1 MTALLL
7 MFSYVGLAQVVSG
20 TTYSTPSVDNLPT
33 GWSGEDGGGTS
44 YVKLIADSHYIQTAE
59 FEQNGFTSITI
70 KARKFGGPSATQAQ
84 ITVSW
89 YDSDNSET
97 VLGTIDPSN
106 TTLSN
111 YTINSP
117 ATSES
122 GTGYIMI
129 QCKGASSSKGSGVS
143 EVTITYTE
151 PGGTTPTTYTVTYNS
166 NVTGVSPVVDTYAEG
181 ADVTLRSANTFTN
194 DGFTFN
200 EWNTQADGDGDPYDA
215 GDVIENI
222 QANIEL
228 YAIWEEIP
236 TDEHWV
242 LAELAELTAND
253 VFVIVGNNG
262 SNYAMSN
269 GVSTTTA
276 PSAISVTVTGNE
288 ITSAVAASIQWNISG
303 DANDGYTFYPNGDS
317 ENWLYCT
324 NTNNGV
330 RVGTNDNKTFVID
343 ATSGYLKH
351 NGTSRYVG
359 IYNSS
364 DWRCY
369 TSYTQANIANQTF
382 AFYKKVTGEVL
393 PPSITAN
400 NVNIAYDATSG
411 EIAYTLN
418 NGVEG
423 GALTASTESDWLTLG
438 EVGETVPFTCLANEA
453 TVERT
458 ATVVLTYTFGDNE
471 TVSKDVTVTQAAAP
485 VIYTTIPALFEA
497 ATGTETSVLVT
508 FNNWVVS
515 GVSTNGKNVFVTDN
529 NGNGFVIY
537 YNTNMSSTFAA
548 GDILSGTAVSCS
560 LKKYNGF
567 AELLNVDA
575 TDLTITSGGTVT
587 VADVAMAE
595 LAGINTGA
603 LLHYDNLTCVL
614 TTNSAGTTTYYNLTD
629 GTTTIQVY
637 NAIYA
642 FGTLVEGKTYN
653 ITGVYQQYNNTKEIL
668 PRSADDIE
676 EVVAPSITFDPNVF
690 DFDAEQHVLQIPFTY
705 ENIEVTNY
713 QSFTTHYYNAE
724 GEEIQLIQGE
734 AWYYC
739 SVAAI
744 INGEGYQLTG
754 VVTANNGEARSAYM
768 KVSALDAAGNTVY
781 SNLVTVNQAAP
792 VVPPTPGSWV
802 LTSLADLTADDIF
815 VIVGDNGDTYAMSN
829 DNGASAPSA
838 VSIAVVEGSLSGEPA
853 DNLKWNLEITN
864 NGYIFYPNGD
874 TENWLYCTNSNN
886 GVKVGT
892 SDANVFSLDAESGYL
907 VHNATSR
914 YIGIY
919 NSQDWRCYTS
929 TTGNI
934 AGQTFAFYKK
944 VEAPVTETHTLT
956 IDGYTD
962 DNVKN
967 GYYLIASPVTVNPAD
982 VEGLTEGT
990 FDLYYYDDT
999 QDLEWINYETQNGIN
1014 ADFGNL
1020 VPGQG
1025 YLYAKKAMT
1034 ENQTYSFNLTGVPY
1048 NGDGEI
1054 DLIAG
1059 WNLVGNPFG
1068 QEAEISMD
1076 YYAMNQDGS
1085 ELTPVTASTNVAAM
1099 QGVFVYSAEAG
1110 TVMFMPAE
1118 TGTNTGDDKLVL
1130 NVTGNRGNVIDRAI
1144 VRFGQGGMLPK
1155 FQLHENSTKIS
1166 IAKDNKDYAVVSSET
1181 QGEMPVSF
1189 MASENGTYTF
1199 SVNVEN
1205 VEMNYLHLIDNMT
1218 GADIDLIAN
1227 PSYSFVAKTSDYTN
1241 RFRLVF
1247 NANNGINEL
1256 SNENFAFFNGSEL
1269 IVNNQGEATLQVVD
1283 ILGRVINSQNINGN
1297 ENISFNVKSGA
1308 YMIRLINGN
1317 DVKTQKIVVE

>member
-485 VIYTTIPALFEA
+485 LIYTTIPAMFEA
-497 ATGTETSVLVT
+497 ATSTATDVNVT
-508 FNNWVVS
+508 FGSWVISAVKGS
-515 GVSTNGKNVFVTDN
+515 NAYLTDN
-529 NGNGFVIY
+529 QGNGLIIY
-537 YNTNMSSTFAA
+537 ASNHGFQVN
-548 GDILSGTAVSCS
+548 DILTGTASCKLQTYRGS
-560 LKKYNGF
+560 
-567 AELLNVDA
+567 AELTN
-575 TDLTITSGGTVT
+575 LTTSTEGLTVANNGTVT
-587 VADVAMAE
+587 EQNIAISE
-595 LAGINTGA
+595 LGGVNTGA
-603 LLHYDNLTCVL
+603 LLAFQGLTY
-614 TTNSAGTTTYYNLTD
+614 NGTALVDGNNNTITPYN
-629 GTTTIQVY
+629 
-637 NAIYA
+637 
-642 FGTLVEGKTYN
+642 TLYSYTFEEGKTYN
-653 ITGVYQQYNNTKEIL
+653 VKGIYLQYNQTKELL
-668 PRSADDIE
+668 PRSAADIE
-676 EVVAPSITFDPNVF
+676 EVVT
-690 DFDAEQHVLQIPFTY
+690 
-705 ENIEVTNY
+705 
-713 QSFTTHYYNAE
+713 
-724 GEEIQLIQGE
+724 
-734 AWYYC
+734 
-739 SVAAI
+739 
-744 INGEGYQLTG
+744 
-754 VVTANNGEARSAYM
+754 
-768 KVSALDAAGNTVY
+768 
-781 SNLVTVNQAAP
+781 
-792 VVPPTPGSWV
+792 
-802 LTSLADLTADDIF
+802 
-815 VIVGDNGDTYAMSN
+815 
-829 DNGASAPSA
+829 
-838 VSIAVVEGSLSGEPA
+838 
-853 DNLKWNLEITN
+853 
-864 NGYIFYPNGD
+864 
-874 TENWLYCTNSNN
+874 
-886 GVKVGT
+886 
-892 SDANVFSLDAESGYL
+892 
-907 VHNATSR
+907 
-914 YIGIY
+914 
-919 NSQDWRCYTS
+919 
-929 TTGNI
+929 
-934 AGQTFAFYKK
+934 
-944 VEAPVTETHTLT
+944 TETHTLT

>member
-1 MTALLL
+1 MKRRFTILMTALLL

-485 VIYTTIPALFEA
+485 LIYTTIPAMFEA
-497 ATGTETSVLVT
+497 ATSTATDVNVT
-508 FNNWVVS
+508 FGSWVISAVKGS
-515 GVSTNGKNVFVTDN
+515 NAYLTDN
-529 NGNGFVIY
+529 QGNGLIIY
-537 YNTNMSSTFAA
+537 ASNHGFQVN
-548 GDILSGTAVSCS
+548 DILTGTASCKLQTYRGS
-560 LKKYNGF
+560 
-567 AELLNVDA
+567 AELTN
-575 TDLTITSGGTVT
+575 LTTSTEGLTVANNGTVT
-587 VADVAMAE
+587 EQNIAISE
-595 LAGINTGA
+595 LGGVNTGA
-603 LLHYDNLTCVL
+603 LLAFQGLTY
-614 TTNSAGTTTYYNLTD
+614 NGTALVDGNNNTITPYN
-629 GTTTIQVY
+629 
-637 NAIYA
+637 
-642 FGTLVEGKTYN
+642 TLYSYTFEEGKTYN
-653 ITGVYQQYNNTKEIL
+653 VKGIYLQYNQTKELL
-668 PRSADDIE
+668 PRSAADIE
-676 EVVAPSITFDPNVF
+676 EVVT
-690 DFDAEQHVLQIPFTY
+690 
-705 ENIEVTNY
+705 
-713 QSFTTHYYNAE
+713 
-724 GEEIQLIQGE
+724 
-734 AWYYC
+734 
-739 SVAAI
+739 
-744 INGEGYQLTG
+744 
-754 VVTANNGEARSAYM
+754 
-768 KVSALDAAGNTVY
+768 
-781 SNLVTVNQAAP
+781 
-792 VVPPTPGSWV
+792 
-802 LTSLADLTADDIF
+802 
-815 VIVGDNGDTYAMSN
+815 
-829 DNGASAPSA
+829 
-838 VSIAVVEGSLSGEPA
+838 
-853 DNLKWNLEITN
+853 
-864 NGYIFYPNGD
+864 
-874 TENWLYCTNSNN
+874 
-886 GVKVGT
+886 
-892 SDANVFSLDAESGYL
+892 
-907 VHNATSR
+907 
-914 YIGIY
+914 
-919 NSQDWRCYTS
+919 
-929 TTGNI
+929 
-934 AGQTFAFYKK
+934 
-944 VEAPVTETHTLT
+944 TETHTLT